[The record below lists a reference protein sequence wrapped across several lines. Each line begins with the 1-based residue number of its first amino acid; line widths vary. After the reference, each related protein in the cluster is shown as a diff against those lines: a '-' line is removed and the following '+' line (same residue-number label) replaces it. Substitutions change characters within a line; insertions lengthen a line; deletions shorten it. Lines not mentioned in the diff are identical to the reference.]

1 MYMMFINHMQTQTS
15 FKIFVI
21 HSFVVSMPSGWVFI
35 MFCILLRLT
44 EGVGSAMFATSLY
57 AQLPEL
63 FPHSVGT
70 MTVCTYTNS
79 SDIYTHV
86 II

>member
-1 MYMMFINHMQTQTS
+1 MAIYLWHYSLSFIR
-15 FKIFVI
+15 FVR
-21 HSFVVSMPSGWVFI
+21 SFVVSMPSGWVFI

-70 MTVCTYTNS
+70 MSVC
-79 SDIYTHV
+79 V
-86 II
+86 ILILIVVLYDYI